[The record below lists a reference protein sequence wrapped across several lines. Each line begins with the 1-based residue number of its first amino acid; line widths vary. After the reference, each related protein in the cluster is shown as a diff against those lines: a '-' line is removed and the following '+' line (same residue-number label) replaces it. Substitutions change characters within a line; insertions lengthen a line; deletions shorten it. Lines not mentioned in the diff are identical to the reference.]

1 MLLQRADIAMYRAK
15 ELASSYAIY
24 EPNYNLHT
32 HEQLGLM
39 AELREAIEQKQLLLH
54 FQPKLEI
61 KTGRIVG
68 VEALVRWVHPR
79 LGMLYPDQFILAAE
93 HTGLIAPLTRW
104 VLIEA
109 LTFSEN
115 QRKQGIHLKVSVN
128 LSARSLHD
136 ARLLSMINESLMITG
151 ASPAQ
156 LMLEVTE
163 SAIVLDPKRAEETLM
178 ALDCLGFSLSI
189 DDFGTGYTSLA
200 SIKRL
205 PINEIKIDKSF
216 ITNMLTDNKEALI
229 VHSVIDLGHNL
240 GLKVVAE
247 GIETQDLLETL
258 TALGCDEIQG
268 YFVCP
273 PKPANDLNAWFEASP
288 WELVTT
294 VERKPDFQST

>member
-1 MLLQRADIAMYRAK
+1 
-15 ELASSYAIY
+15 
-24 EPNYNLHT
+24 
-32 HEQLGLM
+32 
-39 AELREAIEQKQLLLH
+39 
-54 FQPKLEI
+54 
-61 KTGRIVG
+61 VG
-68 VEALVRWVHPR
+68 VEALVRWIHPR

-109 LTFSEN
+109 LKYSEA
-115 QRKQGIHLKVSVN
+115 QRKQGVYLKVSVN

-136 ARLLSMINESLMITG
+136 TRLLYMINESLMITG
-151 ASPAQ
+151 ASPDQ

-163 SAIVLDPKRAEETLM
+163 SAIVLDPKRAEETLV
-178 ALDCLGFSLSI
+178 ALSCLGFSLSI

-247 GIETQDLLETL
+247 GIETQELLETL

-268 YFVCP
+268 YFVCE
-273 PKPANDLNAWFEASP
+273 PKPATDLNAWFEVSP
-288 WELVTT
+288 WEVVTR